1 MAVNRVKLRHSLR
14 TKIVLV
20 SIIVEVTMLALLLA
34 NSLRLMDR
42 TLVESAQARLEAAT
56 PLLNA
61 ALSARLLER
70 DHASITEILKSLV
83 RSRHGDFR
91 YIVVYDQRGAV
102 YASAGQ
108 VDILHMPDIDQNVD
122 ASLRDLVYD
131 TSNPLAIGSERIG
144 EVRYGLSLAEFVAS
158 RDSIFSQGLV
168 IASTEVIL
176 SFLLL
181 GIAGLLLTR
190 HIRYLVTATQRVAD
204 GDYSNRI
211 PVAGRDEIALLAT
224 NFNTM
229 SDSIHDRIEALHRS
243 ETRLTTAQR
252 TAHLGNWEWDLV
264 NGRGHWSAEV
274 YHLLGYEPDEF
285 PPDYEKYFERVHPD
299 DYSAIDAAFRAA
311 RTAGTPYSVD
321 HRVVLKDGA
330 IRHLHVQGLVECDA
344 SGKPLLM
351 LGTVQDITDRKQAE
365 ERIRTL
371 ADMLVS
377 HQRTLETKV
386 KQRTLELKAANDR
399 AHALA
404 RQADEASLTKS
415 QFLANMSHEIRT
427 PMNGVIGMSE
437 LLLTTELNARQR
449 HFVETVHHSAESLLT
464 IINDILDFSKIEAG
478 KLELE
483 TIDFNLRHEIEELC
497 ELLAGRAQHKGLEM
511 ICQIREDVRPALRG
525 DPGRLRQVLVNLLSN
540 AIKFTEVG
548 EVTLRIRLQGQDEQH
563 VLLRFEV
570 RDSGIGI
577 APAAQARIF
586 EEFVQADGSTTRKFG
601 GTGLGLAISRQ
612 LVAMMGGTIGVE
624 SIPGQGSLFWFT
636 ARFGRALAGAAPVP
650 ALDGLRGQRAL
661 IVDDNATNREILEQQ
676 LAAWALHSAS
686 AASGAE
692 ALSLL
697 RAAAARGAPYDIA
710 LLDMMMPGM
719 DGTALATAI
728 RQDAALAATHL
739 LMLTSAGTCSDG
751 PGSRASGIERCLS
764 KPVRQSE
771 LYDALA
777 LLVGVAAPAVPV
789 PVPAARAEYPP
800 LHAHVL
806 LAEDNRVNQL
816 VTIAML
822 ENFGCRVQVVGD
834 GYAVLKA
841 LAGRSYDL
849 VLMDC
854 QMPNLD
860 GYAATAAIRAREQ
873 EQPGARRLPVIA
885 LTANAMEGDRERCL
899 AAGMDDYL
907 AKPLRAGE
915 LYAVLKRWYE
925 PGATTKEAVA
935 RF

>member
-20 SIIVEVTMLALLLA
+20 SILVEVTMLAMLLA
-34 NSLRLMDR
+34 NSLRLLDR
-42 TLVESAQARLEAAT
+42 NLEENAQARLEAAT

-70 DHASITEILKSLV
+70 DHASIMEILKSLV
-83 RSRHGDFR
+83 HSRHGDFR
-91 YIVVYDQRGAV
+91 YIVVYDQRGMV

-108 VDILHMPDIDQNVD
+108 VDIRKMPDIDQNVD
-122 ASLRDLVYD
+122 ANLHDLVYD

-144 EVRYGLSLAEFVAS
+144 EVRYGLSLAQFVAS
-158 RDSIFSQGLV
+158 RQSILSQGLA
-168 IASTEVIL
+168 IASAEVVL

-211 PVAGRDEIALLAT
+211 PVAGHDEIALLAT

-229 SDSIHDRIEALHRS
+229 SDSIHERIEALHRS

-252 TAHLGNWEWDLV
+252 TAHLGNWEWDLAK
-264 NGRGHWSAEV
+264 GRGHWSAEV

-285 PPDYEKYFERVHPD
+285 EPDYGKYFERVHPD
-299 DYSAIDAAFRAA
+299 DYNAIDAAFKAA
-311 RTAGTPYSVD
+311 STAGTPYSVD
-321 HRVVLKDGA
+321 HRVVLKDGT
-330 IRHLHVQGLVECDA
+330 IRYLHVQGLVECDA
-344 SGKPLLM
+344 SGKPSLM
-351 LGTVQDITDRKQAE
+351 IGTVQDITDRKQAE

-371 ADMLVS
+371 ADMLVG
-377 HQRTLETKV
+377 HQRTLEIKV
-386 KQRTLELKAANDR
+386 AQRTLELKAATDH
-399 AHALA
+399 AHTLA
-404 RQADEASLTKS
+404 RQADEASRAKS

-437 LLLTTELNARQR
+437 MLLTTGLDARQR
-449 HFVETVHHSAESLLT
+449 HFVETVHHSAESLLA
-464 IINDILDFSKIEAG
+464 IINDVLDFSKIEAG
-478 KLELE
+478 KLEIE
-483 TIDFNLRHEIEELC
+483 RIDFNLRHEIEELC
-497 ELLAGRAQHKGLEM
+497 ELLAARAQHKGLEL
-511 ICQIREDVRPALRG
+511 ICQITDDVRPALRG

-548 EVTLRIRLQGQDEQH
+548 EVALRISLQEQDEEN
-563 VLLRFEV
+563 VMLRFEV
-570 RDSGIGI
+570 KDSGIGI
-577 APAAQARIF
+577 PPEAQARIF
-586 EEFVQADGSTTRKFG
+586 EEFVQADGSTTRKYG
-601 GTGLGLAISRQ
+601 GTGLGLAISKQ
-612 LVAMMGGTIGVE
+612 LVKIMGGAIGIE
-624 SIPGQGSLFWFT
+624 SEPGQGSLFWFT
-636 ARFGRALAGAAPVP
+636 ARLGRALTGDEPVLP
-650 ALDGLRGQRAL
+650 LDGLRGKRAL
-661 IVDDNATNREILEQQ
+661 IVDDNATNREILEHQ
-676 LAAWALHSAS
+676 LAAWAMHRTS
-686 AASGAE
+686 AAGGAE
-692 ALSLL
+692 ALTLL
-697 RAAAARGAPYDIA
+697 REAAARGVPYDIA

-719 DGTALATAI
+719 DGAELARTI

-739 LMLTSAGTCSDG
+739 LMLTSAGSSADGSDACI
-751 PGSRASGIERCLS
+751 PEVERCLS

-777 LLVGVAAPAVPV
+777 LLVGRTAMPAVPA
-789 PVPAARAEYPP
+789 PAAKAEYQP

-816 VTIAML
+816 VAIAML
-822 ENFGCRVQVVGD
+822 EKLGCRVQVVGD
-834 GYAVLKA
+834 GYAVLEA

-849 VLMDC
+849 ILMDC

-860 GYAATAAIRAREQ
+860 GFAATAAIRTREL
-873 EQPGARRLPVIA
+873 EQPGARRIPVIA

-907 AKPLRAGE
+907 VKPLRAGV
-915 LYAVLKRWYE
+915 LYTVLKRWHE
-925 PGATTKEAVA
+925 PGATAA
-935 RF
+935 